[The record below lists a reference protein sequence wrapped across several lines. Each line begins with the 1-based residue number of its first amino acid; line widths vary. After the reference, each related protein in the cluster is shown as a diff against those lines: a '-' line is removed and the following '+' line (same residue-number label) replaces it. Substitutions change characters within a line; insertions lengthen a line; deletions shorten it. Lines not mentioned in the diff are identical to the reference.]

1 MKDKKILKGFFFGA
15 SSCFLGIVILI
26 LVLEVSGIMNLSGVI
41 AIGGPYSALEHK
53 ILNKVNTL
61 EFYINEYFLDEIDNE
76 KMADSVYKGVVKGLG
91 DEYAAYYT
99 AEEYQD
105 IMEKTNGLY
114 CGIGAYISTDAATG
128 MVTIVSP
135 MKNSPCEKAG
145 VKSGDIIYAVDGKEV
160 TGEEISQVQ
169 ALVKGVKGSK
179 VVLTVIRGVEQLD
192 ITVVRDNIEED
203 TVSSQMLDNQI
214 GYIRVESFEMVTP
227 KQFENALKKLEE
239 KGQKGLIID
248 LRDNGGGLLDS
259 AVTMLDRMLPKG
271 VVVYS
276 KNKKGE
282 KQEYLAESDDSFDK
296 PLVILVNGGSAS
308 ASEVFCGAIQ
318 DAGKGKLLGTK
329 TFGKGIVQGVF
340 GLDDGS
346 AIKMTT
352 ARYYTPK
359 GRNIHGKGLVPD
371 IELELK
377 EKMQKLPESG
387 QEIDNQ
393 VKAAFDYLVGEGY

>member
-1 MKDKKILKGFFFGA
+1 
-15 SSCFLGIVILI
+15 
-26 LVLEVSGIMNLSGVI
+26 
-41 AIGGPYSALEHK
+41 
-53 ILNKVNTL
+53 
-61 EFYINEYFLDEIDNE
+61 
-76 KMADSVYKGVVKGLG
+76 
-91 DEYAAYYT
+91 
-99 AEEYQD
+99 
-105 IMEKTNGLY
+105 
-114 CGIGAYISTDAATG
+114 
-128 MVTIVSP
+128 
-135 MKNSPCEKAG
+135 
-145 VKSGDIIYAVDGKEV
+145 
-160 TGEEISQVQ
+160 
-169 ALVKGVKGSK
+169 
-179 VVLTVIRGVEQLD
+179 
-192 ITVVRDNIEED
+192 
-203 TVSSQMLDNQI
+203 
-214 GYIRVESFEMVTP
+214 
-227 KQFENALKKLEE
+227 
-239 KGQKGLIID
+239 
-248 LRDNGGGLLDS
+248 
-259 AVTMLDRMLPKG
+259 MLPKG

-387 QEIDNQ
+387 REIDNQ